1 MTGQSWA
8 FKEIQNM
15 QYESSDFEGANLR
28 FFVAKWWEKF
38 EGRPV
43 GISEIYKLIMEADIQ
58 IELAKGSG
66 GTPFDSPL
74 ARSPDRVLSTCVF

>member
-1 MTGQSWA
+1 
-8 FKEIQNM
+8 
-15 QYESSDFEGANLR
+15 
-28 FFVAKWWEKF
+28 
-38 EGRPV
+38 V

-58 IELAKGSG
+58 IELAKASG